1 MDIRDI
7 ATQAGYGVGTV
18 SRVINGQPN
27 VSEKARKR
35 ILAVMAECGY
45 EPNSNARYL
54 KMRSQ
59 TPVAVFVMGVG
70 NRLFDDILG
79 PLQACLT
86 AEDEDIVVTYL
97 NDDATE
103 VRSAIEYQQARR
115 PKAMAFLG
123 GEPRYF
129 AESFHEIDVPCV
141 LVTSSAAGLGFANLS
156 SVTID
161 NEAAAARAIEH
172 LWERGHRR
180 IGIIG
185 GSRTENNVSA
195 QRLSGAE
202 TALRERGIAFDYE
215 RDYEPCSFLERSGYD
230 AAQRL
235 LDRTDDLTAVFA
247 LGDVIAF
254 GALRAIAD
262 RGLSVPGDISLV
274 GFDDTSFSQFSVPRI
289 TTIRQSSA
297 LLAERAAKA
306 LLAGMRGSV
315 EATHELVPFEL
326 VERESVRTV

>member
-7 ATQAGYGVGTV
+7 AARSGYGVGTV
-18 SRVINGQPN
+18 SRVINDQPN
-27 VSEKARKR
+27 VSDRARKR

-54 KMRSQ
+54 KMRQQ
-59 TPVAVFVMGVG
+59 TPVAAFVMGVG

-79 PLQACLT
+79 PLQASLA
-86 AEDEDIVVTYL
+86 AEGEEVAVTYL
-97 NDDATE
+97 DDDARE
-103 VRSAIEYQQARR
+103 VRAAVDYQHARN
-115 PKAMAFLG
+115 PKAMVFLG

-129 AESFHEIDVPCV
+129 AEAFHEIEVPSV
-141 LVTSSAAGLGFANLS
+141 LVTNSAAGLGFANLS

-180 IGIIG
+180 IGIVG

-202 TALRERGIAFDYE
+202 AALRERGVSFDYE
-215 RDYEPCSFLERSGYD
+215 RDYEPCSFLERGGYD
-230 AAQRL
+230 AVQRL
-235 LDRTDDLTAVFA
+235 LDRTGDLTAVFA

-297 LLAERAAKA
+297 LLAERAAEA
-306 LLAGMRGSV
+306 LLAGMRGAA

-326 VERESVRTV
+326 VERESVRDL